1 MTRIILFHKVII
13 SDETLKPI
21 YHATKPATYIKF
33 VENLN
38 ASLGFNRGFLSLKYS
53 STSGLYSFVWN
64 QSYHGL
70 TQKYILIHLC
80 NQKLPIHQDS
90 LQLHKNWFPRT
101 CFSVFSMTIQ
111 TSLLIFFFLITPEK
125 IYFLKRTDDNF
136 LYW

>member
-53 STSGLYSFVWN
+53 STSGLYSFV
-64 QSYHGL
+64 
-70 TQKYILIHLC
+70 
-80 NQKLPIHQDS
+80 
-90 LQLHKNWFPRT
+90 
-101 CFSVFSMTIQ
+101 
-111 TSLLIFFFLITPEK
+111 
-125 IYFLKRTDDNF
+125 
-136 LYW
+136 